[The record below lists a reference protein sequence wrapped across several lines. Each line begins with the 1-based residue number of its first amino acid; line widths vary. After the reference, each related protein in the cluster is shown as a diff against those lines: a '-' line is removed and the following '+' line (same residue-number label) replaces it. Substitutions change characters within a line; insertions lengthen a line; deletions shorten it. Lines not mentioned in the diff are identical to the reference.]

1 MRLKLDE
8 NMPTLLAPVLRSSG
22 HDVHTVADENLSGRP
37 DDEVWAAVVSEG
49 RLIVTLDRD
58 FGRLA
63 VNSSSHA
70 GAIVLRPR
78 TPELTTIVALATRA
92 VALAAEVGMNN
103 RVAIVEDER
112 IRIRPPLAVIPPQ
125 EPS

>member
-8 NMPTLLAPVLRSSG
+8 NMPMLLVTTLRQAG
-22 HDVHTVADENLSGRP
+22 HDVHTAGDEGLLGKP
-37 DDEVWAAVVSEG
+37 DDDVWHAVTRE
-49 RLIVTLDRD
+49 RQLLLTLDRD

-63 VNSSSHA
+63 TRTGDHA

-78 TPELTTIVALATRA
+78 ETNQATITALAGRA
-92 VALAAEVGMNN
+92 LVVAADIDMTN

-112 IRIRPPLAVIPPQ
+112 IRIRPPLAVITSQDPT
-125 EPS
+125 

>member
-8 NMPTLLAPVLRSSG
+8 NMPMLLVTTLRQAG
-22 HDVHTVADENLSGRP
+22 HDVHTAGDEGLLGKP
-37 DDEVWAAVVSEG
+37 DDDVWDAVTRER
-49 RLIVTLDRD
+49 RLLLTLDRD

-63 VNSSSHA
+63 TKTGDHA

-78 TPELTTIVALATRA
+78 EANQTTSTALAGRA
-92 VALAAEVGMNN
+92 LVVAADIDMTN

-112 IRIRPPLAVIPPQ
+112 IRIRPPLAVITSQDPT
-125 EPS
+125 